1 MLLSLTLNISRETK
15 QCIEKRGFTMD
26 KRLRTLIGALI
37 LTVTISSAVVIGVIL
52 PINSINIMNDIN
64 AGLTEFGQLTEDDI
78 IPNDG
83 TGTYSDWMHTARST
97 NESRFFDQ
105 AFIEFF
111 NVSDREG
118 YLDYNTPIS
127 YFYVQGELVFDIIIN
142 KTVFE
147 YNKEEDYIVFTSR
160 RQYIYNSTASTLFG
174 NETVLNFNY
183 MWPYYIEKF
192 GNGTEYGFQA
202 YIASYLLGSEI
213 DLLNSTYTYSE
224 IAYAVLNRAY
234 AESEGLV
241 DTGTYLPHN
250 WISVR
255 PAFQDLDIDQ
265 ATSYKIL
272 YNATY
277 GGNDYSVLSGDKGSA
292 KFFLDLVRGLDYT
305 EPDDLTVDVVQL
317 LADIYDIDTPTEIES
332 AKSFA
337 AYLGYL
343 LGKPSLDWL
352 YDNKISY
359 VCTRTAMEWVVG
371 VEDPLLNGM
380 KFPLLMNETLS
391 SSSVDWDKDTYYAER
406 LGLNNIEEMGS
417 IIGIANI
424 PYFQYSRSMDVVMED
439 NLAYV
444 LEGGTD
450 IKIVNT
456 TDSLFRAI
464 GQYGDYDGQ
473 IYDYTVIDGYIYAVE
488 GTAGLEI
495 LNATNPYS
503 IDQITQW
510 NFGNNDMRDVT
521 NVFYPIGIAPFDAL
535 VIANGNYGVRVASL
549 SGDTK
554 SVSSV
559 YTFLNTSGEAIAIDA
574 RVDIV
579 NSDAFVALGTDG
591 IDVLDIGQILTKDI
605 ELVWHYDSANY
616 SNLKDVRDV
625 KVEGLYLYV
634 LDAIEGLLIFR
645 IESNKTLTEYSQIA
659 AYPGDEPFNDIY
671 IDGNQAYLTQGSDG
685 FMVVDIS
692 DKHNPSENYRFNG
705 TDHLGTAFGIYA
717 HGNDIYLGD
726 YEQGLVH
733 LEFSYLTSQFDF
745 VEKDEL
751 HTFVECWQRDS
762 KVQFGLWDL
771 GPAAVDAGVEPFSY
785 TYDSFAVQP
794 DIEKGLRQQWN
805 EFFLRPFAYSAL
817 VDSAL
822 FYEETVHV
830 YNAQSGS
837 PYRQMDKYDLYW
849 MHDANFLNASFIQV
863 GKWNSLYNMNLKP
876 RDMFLTFSLP
886 GQVGRDPFHMQSMMV
901 EPVTG
906 SVVERTDRIQYN
918 TFATTFLEAFSLLNR
933 SKYTDSVQNLPV
945 IHRYPTWHQ
954 TFTALPG
961 SMATIFWQEN
971 IHFATKIFY
980 DAIKEQFLD
989 RIKGADA
996 SRTIGAFGS
1005 MFIVTTGFIITSV
1018 VLHRFKPKEAIPDN

>member
-1 MLLSLTLNISRETK
+1 MY
-15 QCIEKRGFTMD
+15 IEKRGFTME

-64 AGLTEFGQLTEDDI
+64 ANLTEFGQLTEDDL
-78 IPNDG
+78 IPNVG
-83 TGTYSDWMHTARST
+83 TGTYSDWMHTAVST
-97 NESRFFDQ
+97 NESRFYDQ

-127 YFYVQGELVFDIIIN
+127 YFYVQGELVFDIVIN
-142 KTVFE
+142 KTVFK
-147 YNKEEDYIVFTSR
+147 YNVEEDYVVFANR
-160 RQYIYNSTASTLFG
+160 RQYIFNSTASTLFG

-202 YIASYLLGSEI
+202 YIASYLLGAEI

-224 IAYAVLNRAY
+224 IAYAVLNRVY
-234 AESEGLV
+234 ADSEGLV
-241 DTGTYLPHN
+241 DTGTYLPHS

-255 PAFQDLDIDQ
+255 PAFQDLDFDQ

-277 GGNDYSVLSGDKGSA
+277 GGKDYSVLSGDTGST

-305 EPDDLTVDVVQL
+305 EPDDLTIDVVQL

-332 AKSFA
+332 AKSLA

-343 LGKPSLDWL
+343 LGRPSLDWL

-359 VCTRTAMEWVVG
+359 VCSRTAMEWVTG

-391 SSSVDWDKDTYYAER
+391 SSSIDWNTDTYYAEK
-406 LGLNNIEEMGS
+406 LGLNDIEEMGS
-417 IIGIANI
+417 LIGVANI
-424 PYFQYSRSMDVVMED
+424 PYYKYSKSMDVFMEN

-464 GQYGDYDGQ
+464 GQFGDYDGQ

-488 GTAGLEI
+488 GTRGLEI
-495 LNATNPYS
+495 LNATNPHS

-510 NFGNNDMRDVT
+510 NFGNNDMRGVAS
-521 NVFYPIGIAPFDAL
+521 VFYPIGVTPFDAL
-535 VIANGNYGVRVASL
+535 VIANGNYGLRIASL
-549 SGDTK
+549 SSDSK

-559 YTFLNTSGEAIAIDA
+559 YSFLNTSGIAIAVDA
-574 RVDIV
+574 RLDFS
-579 NSDAFVALGTDG
+579 NAEAFVALGTDG
-591 IDVLDIGQILTKDI
+591 IDVIDIEDVNDI
-605 ELVWHYDSANY
+605 ELLWHYDSANFT
-616 SNLKDVRDV
+616 NLKDVRDV
-625 KVEGLYLYV
+625 SVVGNYLYV
-634 LDAIEGLLIFR
+634 LDAIEGLLIFH
-645 IESNKTLTEYSQIA
+645 IESDETLTEISQFD
-659 AYPGDEPFNDIY
+659 AYPGDEPFKDMY
-671 IDGNQAYLTQGSDG
+671 VTEDGFTAYLTQGSDG
-685 FMVVDIS
+685 FMAVDIS
-692 DKHNPSENYRFNG
+692 TKANPSEDYRFNG
-705 TDHLGTAFGIYA
+705 TDHLGTAFGIYVD
-717 HGNDIYLGD
+717 GNDIYLGD

-733 LEFSYLTSQFDF
+733 LEFSYLTSQFSV

-762 KVQFGLWDL
+762 KVQFALWDL
-771 GPAAVDAGVEPFSY
+771 GPEALEVEVGPFNY

-794 DIEKGLRQQWN
+794 GIEKGLRLQWN

-817 VDSAL
+817 TDSAL
-822 FYEETVHV
+822 FFDETVHV
-830 YNAQSGS
+830 YNAQSGT
-837 PYRQMDKYDLYW
+837 PYRQMDSYDLYW
-849 MHDANFLNASFIQV
+849 MHNANFINASFIQA
-863 GKWNSLYNMNLKP
+863 GKWNSLNDINLKP
-876 RDMFLTFSLP
+876 SDLFLTFSLP

-901 EPVTG
+901 EPITG
-906 SVVERTDRIQYN
+906 SVIERTDRIQYN
-918 TFATTFLEAFSLLNR
+918 TYITNFLEAFSLLNS
-933 SKYTDSVQNLPV
+933 SKYSGPVQNLPL

-954 TFTALPG
+954 TFPALPG
-961 SMATIFWQEN
+961 SMATLFWQEDV
-971 IHFATKIFY
+971 HLATKIFY
-980 DAIKEQFLD
+980 DSIKGQFLD
-989 RIKGADA
+989 IIKGADA

-1005 MFIVTTGFIITSV
+1005 MFLVTIGFITTSV
-1018 VLHRFKPKEAIPDN
+1018 VLNRFKPKETIPDN

>member
-1 MLLSLTLNISRETK
+1 ME
-15 QCIEKRGFTMD
+15 

-37 LTVTISSAVVIGVIL
+37 LTVTFSSAVVIGVVL
-52 PINSINIMNDIN
+52 PINSINIINEIN
-64 AGLTEFGQLTEDDI
+64 AELNEFGQLNEDDLK
-78 IPNDG
+78 PNDG
-83 TGTYSDWMHTARST
+83 TGSYSDWMFTDRSD
-97 NESRFFDQ
+97 NESRFYDQ
-105 AFIEFF
+105 AFIEFY

-127 YFYVQGELVFDIIIN
+127 YYYVQGELVFDIVIN

-147 YNKEEDYIVFTSR
+147 YNEEEDYVVFASR
-160 RQYIYNSTASTLFG
+160 RHYIYNSTASTLFG

-183 MWPYYIEKF
+183 MWPYYIENF

-255 PAFQDLDIDQ
+255 PAFQDLDINQ

-277 GGNDYSVLSGDKGSA
+277 GGKDYSVLTGDTGSA

-337 AYLGYL
+337 AYMNYL
-343 LGKPSLDWL
+343 LGRPSLDWL

-359 VCTRTAMEWVVG
+359 VCDRTAMEWVVG
-371 VEDPLLNGM
+371 IEDPLLNGM
-380 KFPLLMNETLS
+380 KFPLLINETLS
-391 SSSVDWDKDTYYAER
+391 SSSIDLDKDIYYAEK

-417 IIGIANI
+417 IIGIANL
-424 PYFQYSRSMDVVMED
+424 PYFHYSKSMDVVMED

-444 LEGGTD
+444 LEDGTD

-473 IYDYTVIDGYIYAVE
+473 IYDYTVIDGYIYALE

-510 NFGNNDMRDVT
+510 NSGNNDMRGVAS
-521 NVFYPIGIAPFDAL
+521 VFYPLGVTPFDAL
-535 VIANGNYGVRVASL
+535 VIANGNYGLKIASL

-554 SVSSV
+554 SVSSA
-559 YTFLNTSGEAIAIDA
+559 YTFLNTSGIAIAVDA
-574 RVDIV
+574 RLDFS
-579 NSDAFVALGTDG
+579 NAEAFVALGTDG
-591 IDVLDIGQILTKDI
+591 IDVIDIEYVNDI
-605 ELVWHYDSANY
+605 ELLWHYDSANFT
-616 SNLKDVRDV
+616 NLKDVRDV
-625 KVEGLYLYV
+625 SVVGNYLYV
-634 LDAIEGLLIFR
+634 LDAIEGLLIFH
-645 IESNKTLTEYSQIA
+645 IESNETLTEISQFA
-659 AYPGDEPFNDIY
+659 AYPGDEPFKDMY
-671 IDGNQAYLTQGSDG
+671 VTEDGFTAYLTQGSDG

-692 DKHNPSENYRFNG
+692 TKANPSEDYRFNG

-717 HGNDIYLGD
+717 HGNDIYLAD
-726 YEQGLVH
+726 FEQGLVH
-733 LEFSYLTSQFDF
+733 LEFNYLTSNFDF

-771 GPAAVDAGVEPFSY
+771 GPDAVDANIELFNY

-794 DIEKGLRQQWN
+794 DIEKGLRLQWN
-805 EFFLRPFAYSAL
+805 QFFLRPFAYTSL
-817 VDSAL
+817 TDSAL
-822 FYEETVHV
+822 FFDETVHV
-830 YNAQSGS
+830 YSARSGS
-837 PYRQMDKYDLYW
+837 PYRQLDTYDLYW
-849 MHDANFLNASFIQV
+849 MHDANFINASFIQA
-863 GKWNSLYNMNLKP
+863 GKWNSLYDIDLEPK
-876 RDMFLTFSLP
+876 DLFLTFSLP
-886 GQVGRDPFHMQSMMV
+886 GQVGRDPFHMQTMMV

-906 SVVERTDRIQYN
+906 SVVGRTDRIQYN
-918 TFATTFLEAFSLLNR
+918 TFATNFIEAFSLLNS
-933 SKYTDSVQNLPV
+933 SKYDDPVQSLPI
-945 IHRYPTWHQ
+945 IHRYPTWHT
-954 TFTALPG
+954 TFPALPG
-961 SMATIFWQEN
+961 GMATILWQEDV
-971 IHFATKIFY
+971 HFATEIFY

-1005 MFIVTTGFIITSV
+1005 MFLVATGFVITSV
-1018 VLHRFKPKEAIPDN
+1018 VLNKFKPKEEIPDN